1 MLSSSFKSCV
11 GMPLWTDE
19 FLRQSLLSEDII
31 DVHFHLFSRRSESR
45 VLYPRMLN
53 TNTALLKN
61 SANYFKDLFSS
72 DSAPSHALIFN
83 VRTTDSIFDGLELD
97 DYGYGSDSDL
107 EDEDD
112 GTAVRGDTDA
122 LVASSHSPVALG
134 SELDDT
140 ASYSYLADT
149 SNSAGDYTFPV
160 HQNGSDTSGAMSSWN
175 YQNYGISS
183 VSDRGCHVFVKD
195 TAFQTWYS
203 LIYYLYT
210 DNITFSPLKSSGP
223 RERERYSHTAKP
235 RPQCSAKSMYSLATK
250 LGIDKLRDQAFDSI
264 RATVNES
271 NLLQE
276 LACSFAGRYPE
287 VLELELDL
295 LAQKIASTP
304 IVEGLPHL
312 MRRISR
318 KELSHGADI
327 MIGLHT
333 RILQKHYLPQQ
344 PAPIAF
350 YGEEVSESLPVLNT
364 PSRLS
369 WDVLIS
375 DCCLEEVGECSD
387 SDTEVASRS
396 LSPREIHTWIESIAS
411 HRTQSVPNR
420 GKKSLF

>member
-1 MLSSSFKSCV
+1 MLSSSFKSCI
-11 GMPLWTDE
+11 GMPSWTDE
-19 FLRQSLLSEDII
+19 FLRQSLLAEDII
-31 DVHFHLFSRRSESR
+31 DVHFHLFSRRSKSR

-61 SANYFKDLFSS
+61 SAKYFKDLFSS
-72 DSAPSHALIFN
+72 DSVPSHAIIFN

-112 GTAVRGDTDA
+112 GTTVRGDTEDA
-122 LVASSHSPVALG
+122 LGLVFLLG
-134 SELDDT
+134 RYVQILLEIIP
-140 ASYSYLADT
+140 
-149 SNSAGDYTFPV
+149 FPSIKMAQTRAV
-160 HQNGSDTSGAMSSWN
+160 RCHRGTIRIMACHQCPTEVAMSLSRTPRFR
-175 YQNYGISS
+175 
-183 VSDRGCHVFVKD
+183 RGTPLSTIC
-195 TAFQTWYS
+195 TQIT
-203 LIYYLYT
+203 
-210 DNITFSPLKSSGP
+210 ITFSPLKSSGP

-250 LGIDKLRDQAFDSI
+250 LGIDKLRSQAFDSI

-276 LACSFAGRYPE
+276 LACSFAGRYPD

-312 MRRISR
+312 MRRIAR

-344 PAPIAF
+344 PTPIVL
-350 YGEEVSESLPVLNT
+350 YGEEDYPKRS
-364 PSRLS
+364 PSNPRLS
-369 WDVLIS
+369 S
-375 DCCLEEVGECSD
+375 GGG
-387 SDTEVASRS
+387 R
-396 LSPREIHTWIESIAS
+396 RM
-411 HRTQSVPNR
+411 
-420 GKKSLF
+420 F